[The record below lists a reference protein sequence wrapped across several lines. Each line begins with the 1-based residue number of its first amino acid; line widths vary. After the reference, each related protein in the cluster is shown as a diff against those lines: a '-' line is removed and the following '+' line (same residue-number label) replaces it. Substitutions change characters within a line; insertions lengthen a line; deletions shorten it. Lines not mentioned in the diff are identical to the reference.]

1 MGSILYLM
9 VYAGSMSSTSLSVFQ
24 PYLSLFAFGE
34 SYKAPRFD
42 LTNTSFLKVSGA
54 KLILSL
60 KWVNPIVEKLRSEA
74 AVELA
79 MLISSMANFWNVG

>member
-1 MGSILYLM
+1 M

-54 KLILSL
+54 KLFLSL
-60 KWVNPIVEKLRSEA
+60 EKINPIVDKLRSKA
-74 AVELA
+74 TVEVAILKS
-79 MLISSMANFWNVG
+79 LMATYWIIV